1 MVKNFGAPSQNIE
14 DKRAKGHRLD
24 RQNPNTGAKA
34 PRRPTQR
41 VNRYVKGDIRPKQ
54 SELEKLIKDIMSK

>member
-1 MVKNFGAPSQNIE
+1 MAKNFGAPSQNIE

-34 PRRPTQR
+34 PRLPSQR
-41 VNRYVKGDIRPKQ
+41 VNRYIKGDTQPKQ
-54 SELEKLIKDIMSK
+54 SELGKLIKDIMKR